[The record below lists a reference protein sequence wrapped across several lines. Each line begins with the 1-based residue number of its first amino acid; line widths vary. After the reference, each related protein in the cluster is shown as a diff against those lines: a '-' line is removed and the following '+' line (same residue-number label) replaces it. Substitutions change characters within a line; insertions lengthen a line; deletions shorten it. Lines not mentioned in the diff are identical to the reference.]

1 MAKRGGKGG
10 SSSEFNAGANKKPME
25 AEWRPGSGYLHPETG
40 IIMSGQEVDAAMR
53 PGGNADGVII
63 SEDNRPT
70 PVPDSTGDFIPK
82 GAEVAAK
89 LTRRNTT
96 KSFGREGTVKRVPV
110 GEKATVKGQRA
121 EQTETGTIGTK
132 DFRAMLDL
140 HSNVIGGALRQ
151 LHAVAA
157 RGDRPG
163 RLSPL
168 GQREDSAMHGLA
180 HENLNTAEGHFAN
193 AKFSMQLGDD
203 YNRGTNVTG
212 RNPSLT
218 QSNWD
223 AHPHYKTAMSSL
235 LAAHDALHADGTIAS
250 VVLAGNGSM
259 PHTFTEDQVKVAR
272 NAMDMLPTKKKGNE
286 KKSVQVGP
294 KIALRH
300 VANALKEGGVEEG
313 SEEWNHHMDEARQGN
328 VRQGGP
334 LHQLLIDRA
343 QKTGNRSI
351 ISRVNRL
358 FSGVNRLTAGNR
370 RNQRIS
376 LGLGKGQR
384 AGSSR
389 EMASKVMED
398 VKTVFANADASGT
411 KLNQTLDQFLE
422 AGAPQVGRKEDP
434 KMERPKKGSGT
445 LSAERIPG
453 PKIGFNVADDIE
465 RPTFRPTDTVRQTNP
480 QGEEISVSM
489 ADKPLG
495 PEEPRTSDVT
505 DVTPPAAEPKKGKGK
520 K

>member
-10 SSSEFNAGANKKPME
+10 SSSEFNAAAGNQPVE
-25 AEWRPGSGYLHPETG
+25 AEFRPGSGYVHPVTG
-40 IIMSGQEVDAAMR
+40 IILSGQEIDAAR
-53 PGGNADGVII
+53 KPGGSDGVII
-63 SEDNRPT
+63 SENNRPT
-70 PVPDSTGDFIPK
+70 LGPDYA
-82 GAEVAAK
+82 GALTAGADARG
-89 LTRRNTT
+89 LTRLNP
-96 KSFGREGTVKRVPV
+96 GTGQVKRVPA

-121 EQTETGTIGTK
+121 EQTATGTIKTK

-140 HSNVIGGALRQ
+140 HSNVIGAALRQ

-168 GQREDSAMHGLA
+168 GQSEDSILHNLA
-180 HENLNTAEGHFAN
+180 HKRLNSAEGHFAN

-203 YNRGTNVTG
+203 YNKGTNLTG
-212 RNPSLT
+212 RNISNT
-218 QSNWD
+218 QNVWD
-223 AHPHYKTAMSSL
+223 AHDEYHKALTSIL
-235 LAAHDALHADGTIAS
+235 NAHDELHRDGTIAS
-250 VVLAGNGSM
+250 VISSNNGTM

-272 NAMDMLPTKKKGNE
+272 NALDMLPRKKKGNIPN
-286 KKSVQVGP
+286 SVQVGK
-294 KIALRH
+294 KIPLRQIQEALRQTG
-300 VANALKEGGVEEG
+300 VAEG
-313 SEEWNHHMDEARQGN
+313 SDEWNHHMNEARQGN
-328 VRQGGP
+328 VRRGGP
-334 LHQLLIDRA
+334 LHQLMINRA
-343 QKTGNRSI
+343 NGNRSLI
-351 ISRVNRL
+351 TRVNRL
-358 FSGVNRLTAGNR
+358 FAPVSRMTAGKRRNR
-370 RNQRIS
+370 RAE

-384 AGSSR
+384 VGSSR
-389 EMASKVMED
+389 EMASKVMDD
-398 VKTVFANADASGT
+398 VKTVFDNANASGT

-422 AGAPQVGRKEDP
+422 AGAPQVGRREDP
-434 KMERPKKGSGT
+434 KKEKPKKGSGT

-505 DVTPPAAEPKKGKGK
+505 LPAAEPKKGKGK